1 MKPVFDFIEKETK
14 EGEKTDEWYYKLYL
28 ILLEE
33 CKLN

>member
-1 MKPVFDFIEKETK
+1 MKPVFDFIEKET
-14 EGEKTDEWYYKLYL
+14 ERDDEWYYKLYL